1 MTEKEEF
8 TSVVDLS
15 ESSCYMYRVTMVV
28 QVIAPNKQIADA
40 KLDQDGG
47 YVSKRDVQFVRSVVL
62 YKAEED
68 EDPED

>member
-1 MTEKEEF
+1 MTENEE
-8 TSVVDLS
+8 SLPILDLS

>member
-1 MTEKEEF
+1 MTEKADF